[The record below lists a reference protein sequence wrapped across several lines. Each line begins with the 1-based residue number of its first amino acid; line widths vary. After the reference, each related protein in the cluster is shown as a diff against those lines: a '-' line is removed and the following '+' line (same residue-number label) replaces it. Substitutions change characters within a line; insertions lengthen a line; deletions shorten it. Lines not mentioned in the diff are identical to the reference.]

1 MRSTATLKLPYT
13 DDFFTAIRTMY
24 NQRGSEPAYEKIA
37 FCLIGVATP
46 NELVKDRRTTTYN
59 VGKTFEVRDFD
70 LQRDDLSALAAFL
83 ADDPQVAEKLLQEVL
98 DWTGGHPYLTLWL
111 CHEVQQRQIQ
121 SPEDVDTLV
130 RESFASFT
138 KVQSDPH
145 FQQITRFLGE
155 RVTDQLAAFRLYD
168 RILRGRTERDT
179 AGRTHI
185 ELKLSGIV
193 KRDENGN
200 LAVRNRIYQ
209 QVFDRQWVR
218 QSKPQQ
224 TLRRMRQVAMAATI
238 LLVVGGAWFGYDRL
252 VRDPVRQNRIS
263 PTAWSMVIWW
273 PRSAKCRISSS
284 G

>member
-1 MRSTATLKLPYT
+1 M
-13 DDFFTAIRTMY
+13 
-24 NQRGSEPAYEKIA
+24 
-37 FCLIGVATP
+37 
-46 NELVKDRRTTTYN
+46 
-59 VGKTFEVRDFD
+59 
-70 LQRDDLSALAAFL
+70 AAFL

-111 CHEVQQRQIQ
+111 CHEVQERQIQ

-168 RILRGRTERDT
+168 RILRGQTERDT

-193 KRDENGN
+193 KRDKNGN
-200 LAVRNRIYQ
+200 LAVRNRLYQ
-209 QVFDRQWVR
+209 HVFDQRWVR

-224 TLRRMRQVAMAATI
+224 TLRRVRQFAIAATI

-252 VRDPVRQNRIS
+252 VRDPVRQNQIFAEGLVDGYLVAEIGEVPDFIERMKDYRQWTDPLLQS
-263 PTAWSMVIWW
+263 DLKSDNPKRRLRASLALLAVDSGQT
-273 PRSAKCRISSS
+273 RSTIC
-284 G
+284 GNNC